1 MSIYEDYLGWI
12 VGFFILLTL
21 CILAMLMR
29 NRAAKTD
36 SVGRTE
42 IDTVRN
48 SVSLDPKKNTTK
60 LD

>member
-1 MSIYEDYLGWI
+1 MSIYEDYIGWI
-12 VGFFILLTL
+12 AGLFIFIIL
-21 CILAMLMR
+21 CVIVMLMR

-42 IDTVRN
+42 NDTIRN